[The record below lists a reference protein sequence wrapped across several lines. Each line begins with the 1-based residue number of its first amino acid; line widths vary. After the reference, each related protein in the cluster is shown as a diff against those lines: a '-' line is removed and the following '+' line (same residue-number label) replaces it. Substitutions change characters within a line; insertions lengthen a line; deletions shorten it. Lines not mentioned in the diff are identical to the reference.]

1 MGRAPA
7 GEPGQHPPGEDVG
20 PAPALGPSGAGM
32 LVTRPPGYVLEAG
45 PGQVDAYRSAQA
57 AGRELAAE
65 EALRL
70 ALGWGLA

>member
-1 MGRAPA
+1 MPSAPSCTAEQLGSGELLEGLLCRLGLAVRLEQRGRLMGAAP
-7 GEPGQHPPGEDVG
+7 GV
-20 PAPALGPSGAGM
+20 
-32 LVTRPPGYVLEAG
+32 
-45 PGQVDAYRSAQA
+45 VDAYRSAQA